1 MAEDKKEYNSKE
13 FIDQLRAINDEN
25 KISMDELDTIDT
37 GNCPIC
43 YEKLQFL
50 KYDKVEEE
58 IKPHPNV
65 ITTPCGHSFCFTCLT
80 THLERKNKCPM
91 CRKELSKKQKYRLIS
106 TQEGCFMI
114 NQRMD
119 THLNYK
125 FNSLFT
131 AAEQLRDPNILLSS
145 VKYCIYDI
153 MQAFRRLQVINDDED
168 DVDDDDDA

>member
-1 MAEDKKEYNSKE
+1 MADDKHEYNSKE

-58 IKPHPNV
+58 IKPNPNV

-80 THLERKNKCPM
+80 THLERKNKCTM
-91 CRKELSKKQKYRLIS
+91 CRKELRKKQK
-106 TQEGCFMI
+106 
-114 NQRMD
+114 
-119 THLNYK
+119 
-125 FNSLFT
+125 
-131 AAEQLRDPNILLSS
+131 
-145 VKYCIYDI
+145 
-153 MQAFRRLQVINDDED
+153 
-168 DVDDDDDA
+168 